1 MDMHIAKQLAI
12 FLENR
17 PGTLARVCQA
27 LKTAKINIDA
37 ISTGDTV
44 DHNVVR
50 LVVRETRK
58 ALQLF
63 EEHGSLVVETEVLV
77 IEAENKPGILGE
89 IAEVLAQANINIEYC
104 YGATSPT
111 AKSGVLILRV
121 SNTQKA
127 LKVLNSQ

>member
-1 MDMHIAKQLAI
+1 MHIAKQLAI

-27 LKTAKINIDA
+27 LNSAKINIEA

-50 LVVRETRK
+50 LVVRDWKK
-58 ALQLF
+58 AMQLF

-77 IEAENKPGILGE
+77 IEADNKPGLLAE
-89 IAEVLAQANINIEYC
+89 IAETLAKAKINIEYC
-104 YGATSPT
+104 YGST
-111 AKSGVLILRV
+111 APHSKQGVLILRA

-127 LKVLNSQ
+127 LKALNSR